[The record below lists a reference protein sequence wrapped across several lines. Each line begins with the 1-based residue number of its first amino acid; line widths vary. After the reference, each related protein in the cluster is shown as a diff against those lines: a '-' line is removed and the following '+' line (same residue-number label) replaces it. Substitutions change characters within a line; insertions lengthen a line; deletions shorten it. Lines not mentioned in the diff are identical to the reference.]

1 MNLKNVVDKK
11 EMAEGWPILA
21 VAFALIFLAF
31 GVPNFSI
38 PWLYG
43 PAMDEFGWSN
53 SQVTLLSTSKFL
65 IGAAAALGMG
75 ILVDKIGGKV
85 SVLIG
90 TVTGGFSLLLLLW
103 ATNLP
108 VYYLAGALMGL
119 SASSILAAMKVVVS
133 RLFTINQGLAIG
145 IITSA
150 TSMGAITMPLVW
162 GNLLEAGYNWRYI
175 AAGLSMASFL
185 IATPLW
191 IIFMAK
197 TGHVQDVV
205 NAKGAYGEGAP
216 TLWQHFRKISQSRGF
231 WIIALCIFLTSAV
244 DQALSHNY
252 VLFLRNE
259 AGVDLKNIAWAGAFM
274 GVLAVIAKL
283 GCGWFYD
290 QTSIAGIRLFYFLLG
305 VSFLLALPVV
315 GIWTMLLFITVR
327 GLSHGG
333 LIVDVPVLTKHYLGP
348 QYLGMTMGFM
358 SVFINL
364 GYAVGPALMGYMV
377 DATGSFTPAF
387 ILYAVVAFIAGVLMF
402 AVKPRFWTPPAQRAQ
417 TS

>member
-1 MNLKNVVDKK
+1 VQWKK
-11 EMAEGWPILA
+11 VIDQKELAEGWPMLA

-43 PAMDEFGWSN
+43 PAMEEFGWSN

-65 IGAAAALGMG
+65 IGAIAALGMG

-90 TVTGGFSLLLLLW
+90 TVTGGMSLLLLLW

-108 VYYLAGALMGL
+108 VYYIAGALMGL

-145 IITSA
+145 IVTSA
-150 TSMGAITMPLVW
+150 TSVGAIVMPLVW
-162 GNLLEAGYNWRYI
+162 GNLLEAGYNWRHI
-175 AAGLSMASFL
+175 AAGLSLASFL

-197 TGHVQDVV
+197 TGHVQQVV
-205 NAKGAYGEGAP
+205 NSKGTAGDGSP
-216 TLWQHFRKISQSRGF
+216 TLWQHFRKISESRGF

-259 AGVDLKNIAWAGAFM
+259 AGIELRSIAWAGAFL
-274 GVLAVIAKL
+274 GVLAVASKL

-290 QTSIAGIRLFYFLLG
+290 QTSITGIRIFYALMG

-315 GIWTMLLFITVR
+315 GIWTMILFITVR
-327 GLSHGG
+327 GFSHGA

-348 QYLGMTMGFM
+348 QYLGLTMGFM

-364 GYAVGPALMGYMV
+364 GYAVGPVLMGYLV
-377 DATGSFTPAF
+377 DTYGSFKPVFVA
-387 ILYAVVAFIAGVLMF
+387 YAMVAFMAAILMLW
-402 AVKPRFWTPPAQRAQ
+402 VKPRFWIPPSQR
-417 TS
+417 

>member
-11 EMAEGWPILA
+11 EMAEGWPMLA

-75 ILVDKIGGKV
+75 ILVDKIGGKL

-90 TVTGGFSLLLLLW
+90 TVTGGISLLLLLW

-205 NAKGAYGEGAP
+205 NAKGA
-216 TLWQHFRKISQSRGF
+216 
-231 WIIALCIFLTSAV
+231 
-244 DQALSHNY
+244 
-252 VLFLRNE
+252 
-259 AGVDLKNIAWAGAFM
+259 
-274 GVLAVIAKL
+274 
-283 GCGWFYD
+283 
-290 QTSIAGIRLFYFLLG
+290 
-305 VSFLLALPVV
+305 
-315 GIWTMLLFITVR
+315 
-327 GLSHGG
+327 
-333 LIVDVPVLTKHYLGP
+333 
-348 QYLGMTMGFM
+348 
-358 SVFINL
+358 
-364 GYAVGPALMGYMV
+364 
-377 DATGSFTPAF
+377 
-387 ILYAVVAFIAGVLMF
+387 
-402 AVKPRFWTPPAQRAQ
+402 
-417 TS
+417 